1 VIDREVLRAEG
12 IVRRRGETVVV
23 REASL
28 ALRSGES
35 AALVGASGCGKTT
48 LLHILGLLDRPSE
61 GRLLLEGA
69 EPWTRSPAVRAALR
83 LTRVGFVFQQSN
95 LLPHLTARENVAL
108 PAWHLGGNRHQAMF
122 LADRLLERFRLGQ
135 RARAR
140 ASELSLGEAQRVAI
154 ARALVNRPA
163 LVLADEPTGSLD
175 SDSAEAVLQAL
186 EEITREGTALL
197 VATHDLQVAQRLQ
210 WIVRMTDGRLRTA
223 A

>member
-1 VIDREVLRAEG
+1 VIEVLRAEG
-12 IVRRRGETVVV
+12 IVRRRGETAVV

-28 ALRSGES
+28 VLGRGES

-61 GRLLLEGA
+61 GRLVIQGE
-69 EPWTRSPAVRAALR
+69 EPWSRSAAFRAGLR
-83 LTRVGFVFQQSN
+83 LMRVGFVFQQSN

-108 PAWHLGGNRHQAMF
+108 PAWHLRGDRPQALA
-122 LADRLLERFRLGQ
+122 LADGLLERLRLGP

-140 ASELSLGEAQRVAI
+140 AAELSLGEAQRVAI

-175 SDSAEAVLQAL
+175 SDSAGAVLQAL

-197 VATHDLQVAQRLQ
+197 VATHDLQVARRLRC
-210 WIVRMTDGRLRTA
+210 VLRMSDGRLHA
-223 A
+223 AV

>member
-1 VIDREVLRAEG
+1 MRHEVLRAEG
-12 IVRRRGETVVV
+12 IARRRGDTPVV

-28 ALRSGES
+28 VLGRGES

-61 GRLLLEGA
+61 GRLVIEGE
-69 EPWTRSPAVRAALR
+69 EPWAASAACRAALR

-108 PAWHLGGNRHQAMF
+108 PAWHLHGDRRRALA
-122 LADRLLERFRLGQ
+122 LADGLLARFRLGA

-140 ASELSLGEAQRVAI
+140 AAELSLGEAQRVAI

-163 LVLADEPTGSLD
+163 LILADEPTGSLD
-175 SDSAEAVLQAL
+175 SDSASAVLQAL
-186 EEITREGTALL
+186 EEITGEGTALL
-197 VATHDLQVAQRLQ
+197 VATHDLAVARRLQ
-210 WIVRMTDGRLRTA
+210 RVVRMSDGCLA
-223 A
+223 ES